1 MCCSIEKIDVVFAF
15 HRNKII
21 FEILNCAIN
30 RISQYPRKFSVLAE
44 LTLFSSSI
52 KRRSV
57 SIETMQSLTQ
67 IQIKQDSHFLYY

>member
-1 MCCSIEKIDVVFAF
+1 MRCSIEKIDVAFAF

-44 LTLFSSSI
+44 LTLFFSSTKWRSI
-52 KRRSV
+52 
-57 SIETMQSLTQ
+57 SIENMQTTQ
-67 IQIKQDSHFLYY
+67 IRIKQDSHFLYY